1 MIHGCEWIV
10 EYIESLDGSEK
21 GSDHGYT
28 VDDSEKGS
36 DFGNTEEPTEG
47 KRKRTLPRGILIS
60 IASSFFKRESIN
72 TPHDR
77 RECGIKN

>member
-10 EYIESLDGSEK
+10 EYIEALDGSEK

-36 DFGNTEEPTEG
+36 DFGNMEDSASIPTEG
-47 KRKRTLPRGILIS
+47 KRKRTLPGGILIS
-60 IASSFFKRESIN
+60 IAPSFFLNVKV
-72 TPHDR
+72 
-77 RECGIKN
+77 